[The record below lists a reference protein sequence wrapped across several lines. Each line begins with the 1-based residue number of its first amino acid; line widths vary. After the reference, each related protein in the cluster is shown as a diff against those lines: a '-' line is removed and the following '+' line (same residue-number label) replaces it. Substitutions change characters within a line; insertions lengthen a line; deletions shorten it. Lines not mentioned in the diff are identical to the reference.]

1 MDPLE
6 ERRCR
11 RILEVAPGASLE
23 EITRAY
29 RLLRQLH
36 GQDTGIFA
44 APAMDEFSAEAR
56 RDALEAIE
64 TAYAALSAPETRE
77 EAPAAQDVQAARP
90 VPDAPAARPALASVP
105 PGAATALGRARDAA
119 GLTLDQVS
127 AETHVR
133 RDYLQALEEERFES
147 LRLPTVNVR
156 GYLTAFAGAV
166 GLAEAGFVPA
176 YMEKFI
182 AWQAR
187 HQPR

>member
-1 MDPLE
+1 VDPLE

-29 RLLRQLH
+29 RLLRQTH

-56 RDALEAIE
+56 RDALEAIDA
-64 TAYAALSAPETRE
+64 AYAALGASLTGARQEG
-77 EAPAAQDVQAARP
+77 AAVPAAPDVHAP
-90 VPDAPAARPALASVP
+90 PAARPAPDPVP
-105 PGAATALGRARDAA
+105 PGATALKQARDTA
-119 GLTLDQVS
+119 GLTLDQGS

-166 GLAEAGFVPA
+166 GLGDTGFVPA

-187 HQPR
+187 RQSRP